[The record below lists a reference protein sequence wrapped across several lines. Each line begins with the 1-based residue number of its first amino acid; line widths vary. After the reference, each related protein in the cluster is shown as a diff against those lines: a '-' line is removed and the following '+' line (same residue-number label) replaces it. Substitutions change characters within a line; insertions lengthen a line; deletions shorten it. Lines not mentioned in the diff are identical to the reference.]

1 MDGYKSSGVIIVK
14 SIYYLVFIKT
24 INRQIVTMTKQDDEK
39 FDMMLSNKVDLF
51 QIDRYAY
58 ERLKER
64 MMDYELDITR
74 EKIMMDLQL
83 DEFLI

>member
-1 MDGYKSSGVIIVK
+1 
-14 SIYYLVFIKT
+14 
-24 INRQIVTMTKQDDEK
+24 MTKQDDEK